1 MLFSFEQLHKSHSS
15 DLEAGEIVKV
25 FLQLGKKKIYTF
37 IFKARNFLTIAER
50 PRIKWEV
57 QQKRRHGFASA
68 CMSLFC

>member
-1 MLFSFEQLHKSHSS
+1 MLFSFEHLHKSHSS

-57 QQKRRHGFASA
+57 
-68 CMSLFC
+68 